1 MCFTSSDLNNLI
13 FPLNLS
19 MYKILILSTSGKNAT
34 VNLFSDG
41 VPGMW
46 RSQSRRGHDEHNHGL
61 LAARAF
67 SFVSFHLIQSE
78 TTQHAKLK
86 LAGKKGVSE

>member
-1 MCFTSSDLNNLI
+1 MNKTLI
-13 FPLNLS
+13 P
-19 MYKILILSTSGKNAT
+19 STSGENAT

-46 RSQSRRGHDEHNHGL
+46 KKPVERGRGHNHGL
-61 LAARAF
+61 LAALAF

-86 LAGKKGVSE
+86 LAGKQGVSE

>member
-1 MCFTSSDLNNLI
+1 MNKTLI
-13 FPLNLS
+13 P
-19 MYKILILSTSGKNAT
+19 STSGENAT
-34 VNLFSDG
+34 VNPFSDS
-41 VPGMW
+41 VPGIW
-46 RSQSRRGHDEHNHGL
+46 KKPVARGREHNHGL
-61 LAARAF
+61 LAALAF